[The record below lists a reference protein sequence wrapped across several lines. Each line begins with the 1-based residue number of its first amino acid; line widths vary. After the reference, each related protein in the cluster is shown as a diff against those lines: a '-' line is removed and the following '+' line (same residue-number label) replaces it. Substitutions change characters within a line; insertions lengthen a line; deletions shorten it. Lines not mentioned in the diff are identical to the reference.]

1 MNDALRVRALSVQIF
16 PPEGSLPDLQVR
28 HRAIEQLAAHCAQ
41 MPALADV
48 IHKHR
53 LGSAHLEE
61 FFRQLERVGA
71 GQWVGGHY
79 VPASAISHGS
89 SLSFLCEQA
98 DRLARKTRRKTPIFA
113 G

>member
-1 MNDALRVRALSVQIF
+1 
-16 PPEGSLPDLQVR
+16 
-28 HRAIEQLAAHCAQ
+28 

-98 DRLARKTRRKTPIFA
+98 DRLDWRLMSVLLIEYFERNESGPVPLQLRGPTNPNDPLKSLYDAVHGNEHA
-113 G
+113 DE